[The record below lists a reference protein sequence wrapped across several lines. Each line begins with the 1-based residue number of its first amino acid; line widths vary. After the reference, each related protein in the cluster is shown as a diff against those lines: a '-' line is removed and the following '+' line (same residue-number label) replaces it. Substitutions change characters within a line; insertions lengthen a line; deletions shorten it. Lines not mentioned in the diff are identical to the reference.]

1 MRIHDLL
8 NNDSENITISV
19 NPTDLKEFALFI
31 LEEGRKNN
39 ESKSNQNEQLLSK
52 EDVKTRLNVSSTTL
66 WNWEKKKYL
75 IPIKVGRRIF
85 YSSSD
90 LDTLR
95 KSTKT

>member
-66 WNWEKKKYL
+66 WNWEKKNYL